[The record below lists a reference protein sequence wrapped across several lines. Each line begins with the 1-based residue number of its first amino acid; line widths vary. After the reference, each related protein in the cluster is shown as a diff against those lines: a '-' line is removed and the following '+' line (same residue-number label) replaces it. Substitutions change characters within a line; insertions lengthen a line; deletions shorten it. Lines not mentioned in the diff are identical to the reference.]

1 MHERERWQVIK
12 AMLRDSGL
20 VRLVD
25 VCRATGA
32 SEASVRRDFARLA
45 GSGVATRVH
54 GGLMSG
60 SAPNVGSSDRR
71 ALATSSFDFSRGLNV
86 AAKRAIARAAVD
98 LCDDGE
104 AIIINGGTTTFE
116 MTDFLRERHLKVLT
130 NSYPLAEVLIR
141 ESNCRVALP
150 GGEVYREQKLIVSPF
165 EDDTFQHYSA
175 SRMFMSAIAIGPL
188 GVIEGDPLIAR
199 AETRLLRRADRLI
212 VLADSSK
219 FASRGSL
226 VVCPLS
232 RISILITDRAA
243 PLAALEMLKES
254 GVQTLVVDAEPAV
267 GTSQR
272 EVV

>member
-1 MHERERWQVIK
+1 VHERERWQVIK

-20 VRLVD
+20 VRVAD

-54 GGLMSG
+54 GGLEAA
-60 SAPNVGSSDRR
+60 SAPNADPSDRPH
-71 ALATSSFDFSRGLNV
+71 LATSSFDFSRGLNV

-104 AIIINGGTTTFE
+104 AIIINGGSTTFE
-116 MTDFLRERHLKVLT
+116 MASFLRERHLKVLT

-141 ESNCRVALP
+141 ESRCRVALP
-150 GGEVYREQKLIVSPF
+150 GGDVYREQKLIVSPF
-165 EDDTFQHYSA
+165 EEDAFQHYSA

-199 AETRLLRRADRLI
+199 SEAKLLKRADRLI
-212 VLADSSK
+212 VLVDSSK
-219 FASRGSL
+219 FVLRGSL

-232 RISILITDRAA
+232 RISVLITDRAA
-243 PLAALEMLKES
+243 PPAALEMLRES
-254 GVQTLVVDAEPAV
+254 GVQTVLVDPEPAV
-267 GTSQR
+267 APGER
-272 EVV
+272 EVA

>member
-1 MHERERWQVIK
+1 MHERERWQVVK

-20 VRLVD
+20 VRVAD

-45 GSGVATRVH
+45 ESGVATRVH
-54 GGLMSG
+54 GGLEAR
-60 SAPNVGSSDRR
+60 SATNVGSSDRPS
-71 ALATSSFDFSRGLNV
+71 LATSSFDFSRSLNV
-86 AAKRAIARAAVD
+86 AAKRAIARAAVA

-116 MTDFLRERHLKVLT
+116 MASFLRERRLKVLT

-141 ESNCRVALP
+141 ESSCRVALP

-165 EDDTFQHYSA
+165 DEDAFQHYSA
-175 SRMFMSAIAIGPL
+175 NRRFMSAISIGPL
-188 GVIEGDPLIAR
+188 GVVEGDPLIAR
-199 AETRLLRRADRLI
+199 SEAKLLKRADRLI

-219 FASRGSL
+219 FVSRGSL

-232 RISILITDRAA
+232 RVDTLITDRAA

-254 GVQTLVVDAEPAV
+254 GVQTVLVDAEPAV
-267 GTSQR
+267 TPGQQ
-272 EVV
+272 EVA